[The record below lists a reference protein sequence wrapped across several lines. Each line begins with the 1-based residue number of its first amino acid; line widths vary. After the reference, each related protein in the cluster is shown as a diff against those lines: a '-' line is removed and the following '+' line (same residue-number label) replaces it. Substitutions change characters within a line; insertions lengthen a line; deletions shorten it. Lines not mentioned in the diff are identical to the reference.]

1 MDLVPGHELP
11 VFVRETG
18 FHNWNRFAAV
28 NDEFAIIHM
37 DDEAGR
43 EAGYPNAF
51 GMGNLQWA
59 YLHNLL
65 REWLAPEGR
74 IVKMDC
80 QFRGAN
86 DKGQTVTARGRITS
100 VSAAG
105 EQMLVE
111 LDVWTESEGRPL
123 AVGHAT
129 VAVPSD
135 GR

>member
-1 MDLVPGHELP
+1 
-11 VFVRETG
+11 
-18 FHNWNRFAAV
+18 
-28 NDEFAIIHM
+28 
-37 DDEAGR
+37 
-43 EAGYPNAF
+43 
-51 GMGNLQWA
+51 
-59 YLHNLL
+59 
-65 REWLAPEGR
+65 
-74 IVKMDC
+74 MDC